1 MLVLG
6 AANAARSV
14 VMVIWQFRVE
24 DRCVSVFVDFNDS
37 GSVSFFG
44 LSYSLKYCF
53 IVIIIIPCAD
63 E

>member
-1 MLVLG
+1 MLP
-6 AANAARSV
+6 AALSR
-14 VMVIWQFRVE
+14 FRVE